1 MKKINNRGFSLVEL
15 IIVIAI
21 MAILIGVLT
30 PVMIKYVEKANISSD
45 QQLLDSVYK
54 AVTYASMDPDI
65 CDDPEVIALVNSFS
79 TGTCTLEDLMTP
91 ADNKLAEEV
100 INTLGWEDLE
110 QSTYEKLI
118 ESSHSSDCHIYIS
131 RQGGLKNPLVMWI
144 STTDKTGKKDK
155 SNTSTDPDDIGECI
169 VIR

>member
-1 MKKINNRGFSLVEL
+1 
-15 IIVIAI
+15 

-30 PVMIKYVEKANISSD
+30 PVTIKYVEKANISSD

-65 CDDPEVIALVNSFS
+65 RDDPEVIALVDSFA

-100 INTLGWEDLE
+100 MNTLGWDDLE
-110 QSTYEKLI
+110 QSTYVSMIK
-118 ESSHSSDCHIYIS
+118 SSHASDCHIYIT
-131 RQGGLKNPLVMWI
+131 RQGGLKNPLIMWI

>member
-1 MKKINNRGFSLVEL
+1 MKKESNLGFSLVEL

-21 MAILIGVLT
+21 MGILIGVLT

-45 QQLLDSVYK
+45 QQLLDSIYK

-65 CDDPEVIALVNSFS
+65 CNDPEVIELVNSFS

-100 INTLGWEDLE
+100 MNTLGWDSLE
-110 QSTYEKLI
+110 QATYEAKI
-118 ESSHSSDCHIYIS
+118 KSSHASDCHIYIS

-144 STTDKTGKKDK
+144 STTDKTGKKDR
-155 SNTSTDPDDIGECI
+155 SNESTDPNDIGECI